1 MVNTQTPLTCQSVI
15 HIKTKALD
23 LLHGQT
29 SVDKH
34 SGGGNNTNTVNKVAP
49 AGADGR
55 LLCTTPRLLEGE
67 TRHSSDDKHTCRSR
81 FDAFEHYWF
90 NQR

>member
-1 MVNTQTPLTCQSVI
+1 MELCAQKSIFRGTMQSALTCQSVI

-34 SGGGNNTNTVNKVAP
+34 SGGENNTNMVNKVVPDEA
-49 AGADGR
+49 AG
-55 LLCTTPRLLEGE
+55 LTSCLLEGGN
-67 TRHSSDDKHTCRSR
+67 TTQQH
-81 FDAFEHYWF
+81 
-90 NQR
+90 

>member
-1 MVNTQTPLTCQSVI
+1 MRSALTCQSVI

-34 SGGGNNTNTVNKVAP
+34 SGGENNTNMVNKVVPDEA
-49 AGADGR
+49 AG
-55 LLCTTPRLLEGE
+55 LTSCLLEGE
-67 TRHSSDDKHTCRSR
+67 TLHSSTD
-81 FDAFEHYWF
+81 
-90 NQR
+90 